1 MTIRDNFKTWR
12 ATILKD
18 FPDPKIG
25 NGVSR
30 PFPKQRTREYTLL
43 VQIPKCKPMRWST
56 RAPSLRDAI
65 KYGMN
70 RWPNATVTPIKKP

>member
-1 MTIRDNFKTWR
+1 MAQRDNFKTWR
-12 ATILKD
+12 ANILRD
-18 FPDPKIG
+18 FPEPKIG

-30 PFPKQRTREYTLL
+30 PFPKQRTREFTLL
-43 VQIPKCKPMRWST
+43 VKVPQSKPMRWLV

-70 RWPNATVTPIKKP
+70 RWPNATIAPLKKP